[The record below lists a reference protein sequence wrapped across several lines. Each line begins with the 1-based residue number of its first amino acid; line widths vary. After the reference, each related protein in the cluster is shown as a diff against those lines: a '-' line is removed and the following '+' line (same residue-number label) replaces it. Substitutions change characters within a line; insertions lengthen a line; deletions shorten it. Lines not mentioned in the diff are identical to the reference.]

1 MKLKSQF
8 MKLEARGDKEEEKVN
23 AIEQYSR
30 RLNLEISRIPIKDG
44 KNTNKIMEEIAKLVN
59 VELSADQISTS
70 HRLAVKPKRT
80 AGTEN
85 CIETETPPPPS
96 IIVRFLSRDVCNQVY
111 RNRKLL
117 RNPDLKNFSVEG
129 TSKIF
134 INENLTPIWKK
145 FFWKTKQQA
154 KTNNYKFF
162 LAVNGNVFVK
172 KAEETEAV
180 LIKNEHDLRLIV

>member
-1 MKLKSQF
+1 M
-8 MKLEARGDKEEEKVN
+8 N
-23 AIEQYSR
+23 AIEQYNR
-30 RLNLEISRIPIKDG
+30 RLNLESSRIPIKDG

-70 HRLAVKPKRT
+70 HRLAVKPKGT

-85 CIETETPPPPS
+85 RIETETPPPPS
-96 IIVRFLSRDVCNQVY
+96 IIVRFFRRDVCNQVY

-117 RNPDLKNFSVEG
+117 CNPDLKNFSIEG

-134 INENLTPIWKK
+134 INENLTPTWKK
-145 FFWKTKQQA
+145 FFLKTKQQA

-162 LAVNGNVFVK
+162 LTVNGNIFVK
-172 KAEETEAV
+172 KAEENEAI